1 MNARPYQQEDE
12 KVLDKL
18 FETSLKLC
26 AFEAITDRLLND
38 HLITHDEA
46 VRIRKK
52 LSRMQDDQVRGSS
65 LGSHARDKKAA

>member
-1 MNARPYQQEDE
+1 MNARPYQQEGE

-18 FETSLKLC
+18 FENSLKLC